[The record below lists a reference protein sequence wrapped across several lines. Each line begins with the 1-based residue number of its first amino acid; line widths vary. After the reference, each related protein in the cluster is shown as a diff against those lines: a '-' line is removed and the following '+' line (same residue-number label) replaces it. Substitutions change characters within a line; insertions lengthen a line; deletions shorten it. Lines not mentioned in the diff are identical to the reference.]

1 MNLILLGAPGA
12 GKGSQAAHLVK
23 KLQVP
28 HVSTG
33 DMLREAR
40 RSGTELGRK
49 AAEYMDAGKL
59 VPDEVVI
66 GLVEERLS
74 RPDAAKGFILDG
86 FPRTVGQ
93 ADALLA
99 LLDRMGRKVDHVLLL
114 DVPEEV
120 LVRRLSGRRSC
131 PKCGRPYHVEFTPP
145 KRDGLCDDCGA
156 ELVWREDD
164 RPEAVRQ
171 RLKVYEEQTA
181 PLIDYFERKGLLRR
195 VDGQGTVEEVLGRVL
210 AVLGVE

>member
-12 GKGSQAAHLVK
+12 GKGSQAAHLVR
-23 KLQVP
+23 KLGVV
-28 HVSTG
+28 HISTG

-40 RSGTELGRK
+40 RSGTELGKK

-66 GLVEERLS
+66 GLVEERLG
-74 RPDAAKGFILDG
+74 RPDAQKGFILDG
-86 FPRTVGQ
+86 FPRTVAQ

-99 LLDRMGRKVDHVLLL
+99 LLEKMGKKIDHVILLE
-114 DVPEEV
+114 VPEEV

-131 PKCGRPYHVEFTPP
+131 PKCGRPYHVEFSPP
-145 KRDGLCDDCGA
+145 KNDNLCDECGV

-181 PLIDYFERKGLLRR
+181 PLIDYFENKGMLRR
-195 VDGQGTVEEVLGRVL
+195 IDGQGTVEEVLQRVL